1 MGRNKHLTP
10 EQVNKASTLIKDAKW
25 KPGKVAE
32 HLGVSRTAIRNLVKK
47 TNDSNYVKRNKPI
60 GTQRGIDKV
69 HHQRI
74 LEIVDEQQ
82 YKNQF
87 ELTDILNEEF
97 GLDASRTTYIR
108 LIHELTMNQNSK
120 SKSIKQQHFLNGNLA
135 QREELAAGIADFGL
149 NIDNAEVFLK
159 RTSDANDPLM
169 SADLEYWDAVFSSLK
184 RKESSKMTDSELVQ
198 AFRTYAEDRRQ
209 KFHARGIAYAL
220 IREGNIIFEGGFGK
234 ANDAMTK
241 VSETTQW
248 PIGEFTHS
256 FIAVLVAQLAERG
269 QLGWNEPISTYIP
282 EFSLS
287 DEVTSKYTT
296 IIDLLA
302 NRTGVPYNELAVAD
316 IYPHGQSVTQDWLH
330 KQLPALIME
339 RLKHIPA
346 VGLFRSTSVPNDLNY
361 VVAIRVLEAIA
372 FKSWKDQ
379 LQENI
384 LTPLG
389 LKNTGVYSKTR
400 YRDGKYHATGYSY
413 DHYGTQSTDT
423 SIQMFEPLYS
433 QYTAAKG
440 MFSTV
445 HDMAEWMRSLM
456 HGYETLERVPPVSR
470 DTLSN
475 YIFTGHSIAS
485 SLSQPHF
492 STTLHGLGW
501 TISTYRDEQVCSH
514 FSEVSGMTTSCIMA
528 PTQGCGVI
536 LFTNQQDSP
545 LCNLLPW
552 CAMDLLL
559 DKRPKN
565 FLSAFQK
572 WKTHCYET
580 HVAEA
585 RIRNTLA
592 SANGHAGESARS
604 FMGLFY
610 NKYFGVARVESQT
623 TGNGTLALLRMKLGL
638 LDGNLNPNQIVGYV
652 WDLNEVSSKVIGRKL
667 PYVYAVRLLQDQID
681 TKNSQQCLSLTRL
694 RSDSL
699 EPVDK
704 PIYFERQ

>member
-120 SKSIKQQHFLNGNLA
+120 SKTIKQQHFLNGNLA
-135 QREELAAGIADFGL
+135 QREEVAAGIADFGL
-149 NIDNAEVFLK
+149 NIDNAEVCLK

-209 KFHARGIAYAL
+209 KFHAHGIAYAL

-241 VSETTQW
+241 VSE
-248 PIGEFTHS
+248 
-256 FIAVLVAQLAERG
+256 
-269 QLGWNEPISTYIP
+269 
-282 EFSLS
+282 
-287 DEVTSKYTT
+287 
-296 IIDLLA
+296 
-302 NRTGVPYNELAVAD
+302 TGVPYNELAVAD

-346 VGLFRSTSVPNDLNY
+346 VGLFRTTSVPNDLNY
-361 VVAIRVLEAIA
+361 IVAIRVLEAIA

-400 YRDGKYHATGYSY
+400 YRDGKYYATGYSY

-456 HGYETLERVPPVSR
+456 HGPETLERVSPVSR

-492 STTLHGLGW
+492 STALHGLGW

-514 FSEVSGMTTSCIMA
+514 FSEVSGITTSCIMA

-572 WKTHCYET
+572 WKTHRYET

-604 FMGLFY
+604 FIGLFH
-610 NKYFGVARVESQT
+610 NKYIGVARVESQT

>member
-10 EQVNKASTLIKDAKW
+10 EQVNKAITLTKDAKW

-32 HLGVSRTAIRNLVKK
+32 HLGVSRTAIRNLVKR
-47 TNDSNYVKRNKPI
+47 TNDPNSVKRNKPI
-60 GTQRGIDKV
+60 GTRRGIDKV

-74 LEIVDEQQ
+74 LEIVKEQQ

-87 ELTDILNEEF
+87 ELTDMLNEEF
-97 GLDASRTTYIR
+97 GLTASRTTYIR

-120 SKSIKQQHFLNGNLA
+120 SKSTKQRHLLNENLSR
-135 QREELAAGIADFGL
+135 REEFTAEIADVGL

-159 RTSDANDPLM
+159 RASDANDPLM
-169 SADLEYWDAVFSSLK
+169 SADFEYWDAVFTSLQ
-184 RKESSKMTDSELVQ
+184 RKGASKMTDFELVQ
-198 AFRTYAEDRRQ
+198 TFRTYAEDRCQ

-234 ANDAMTK
+234 ANDTMTK

-256 FIAVLVAQLAERG
+256 FIAVLAAQLAESG

-287 DEVTSKYTT
+287 DEVASKYTT

-302 NRTGVPYNELAVAD
+302 NRTGIPYNELAVAD

-330 KQLPALIME
+330 KQVPALIME
-339 RLKHIPA
+339 RLKHIAA
-346 VGLFRSTSVPNDLNY
+346 VESFRSTSVPNELTY
-361 VVAIRVLEAIA
+361 LVAIRVLEAIA

-400 YRDGKYHATGYSY
+400 YRDKKFYATGYTY
-413 DHYGTQSTDT
+413 DDYGTQSIDT
-423 SIQMFEPLYS
+423 PIPMFETLYS

-445 HDMAEWMRSLM
+445 HDMAEWIRSLM
-456 HGYETLERVPPVSR
+456 HGPETLERVPPVSR

-475 YIFTGHSIAS
+475 YIFAGHSIS
-485 SLSQPHF
+485 SSSSQPHF
-492 STTLHGLGW
+492 GTALHGLGW
-501 TISTYRDEQVCSH
+501 TISTFRDGQVCSH
-514 FSEVSGMTTSCIMA
+514 FSEISGITTSCIMA
-528 PTQGCGVI
+528 PAQGCGVI

-545 LCNLLPW
+545 LCNILPW

-572 WKTHCYET
+572 WKTHRFET
-580 HVAEA
+580 QVAEERT
-585 RIRNTLA
+585 RIALA
-592 SANGHAGESARS
+592 SANGHNEEFAHN
-604 FMGLFY
+604 FMGLFH
-610 NKYFGVARVESQT
+610 NKHFGVARVENQT
-623 TGNGTLALLRMKLGL
+623 TQNGTPALLRMKLGL
-638 LDGNLNPNQIVGYV
+638 LDGKLHPNQIVGYV
-652 WDLNEVSSKVIGRKL
+652 WDLDEVSSKVIGRKL
-667 PYVYAVRLLQDQID
+667 PYVYSVRLLQDQID
-681 TKNSQQCLSLTRL
+681 TKNSLQCLSLTRL
-694 RSDSL
+694 RPDSL